1 MTNSPKRSLRTLL
14 ALLAA
19 LAMIAAACGS
29 DSAGSDAGSDGAG
42 TETEADGTETTEGDT
57 ETTEAEEGSGEV
69 SADFNV
75 GLTYDIGGR
84 GDQSF
89 NDSAAAGMDLAV
101 SDIGV
106 TASEAE
112 PNADGSYRAELLR
125 LQADTRALVV
135 AVGFLFVEDVKTVAA
150 EYPDVN
156 FAVIDSA
163 MLDFENDAV
172 PFGDNIAGLTFAEEQ
187 GSFLVG
193 AAAALKSTTGKV
205 GFIGGV
211 GGFGLIEK
219 VEAGFAAGAKAVNPD
234 IEIVSQYITMAPDF
248 DGFFAADRAQQI
260 ALEMYGQG
268 ADIIYHAAGGSGAG
282 LFEAAKT
289 QSASG
294 TKVWAIGVD
303 SDQYATADPAVQ
315 EFILTSMLK
324 RVDVSVFEITKA
336 QAEGNFAAGNT
347 VYDLSVDG
355 VGYSTSGGFIDDITD
370 QLEEFKAQIIAGDIV
385 VPTEP

>member
-1 MTNSPKRSLRTLL
+1 
-14 ALLAA
+14 AE
-19 LAMIAAACGS
+19 
-29 DSAGSDAGSDGAG
+29 SDAGSGGADAG
-42 TETEADGTETTEGDT
+42 
-57 ETTEAEEGSGEV
+57 
-69 SADFNV
+69 FNA
-75 GLTYDIGGR
+75 GLTYDTGGR

-101 SDIGV
+101 SELGV
-106 TASEAE
+106 TSSEAE
-112 PNADGSYRAELLR
+112 PNADGSNRAELLR
-125 LQADTRALVV
+125 LQAESSALVL
-135 AVGFLFVEDVKTVAA
+135 AIGFLFEEDVKTVAA
-150 EYPDVN
+150 EFPDVN
-156 FAVIDSA
+156 FAVVDAA
-163 MLDFENDAV
+163 MLDFDNEAV

-211 GGFGLIEK
+211 GGYGLIEK
-219 VEAGFAAGAKAVNPD
+219 FEAGFAAGAKAADPD

-248 DGFFAADRAQQI
+248 DGFYAADRAKEI

-289 QSASG
+289 QSEGG

-303 SDQYATADPAVQ
+303 SDQYVTADPSVQ

-324 RVDVSVFEITKA
+324 RVDVSVFEVTEA
-336 QAEGNFAAGNT
+336 QADGTFAAGNT

-355 VGYSTSGGFIDDITD
+355 VGYSTSGGFIDDIAD
-370 QLEEFKAQIIAGDIV
+370 QLEEYKAQILAGEIE
-385 VPTEP
+385 VPTAP